1 MHSIHAAKVGLWISI
16 HNPQASR
23 PPCSTEVNPETPV
36 VCKRVPDPLGMEAM
50 LDDDDDSTA
59 VVEIPDRDAA
69 PLTRPIADC
78 FNDERISAGV
88 RRPRDTRKK
97 GNVGDGVRDTN
108 NLLRKSHLIPHI
120 AKQIGL
126 KVPVIWRDIREALM
140 PQNKL
145 PAPVTWRSRLI
156 GKSLSGSI
164 LMRCFRGSTEF
175 DGPLGLRNRYINLCR
190 QGFAELVGVLVC

>member
-16 HNPQASR
+16 HNPQARR

-50 LDDDDDSTA
+50 LDDDDDATA

-69 PLTRPIADC
+69 PLTRPRADC
-78 FNDERISAGV
+78 FNDERIFAGV
-88 RRPRDTRKK
+88 WRPRDTREK
-97 GNVGDGVRDTN
+97 GSVSDGVCDTN

-120 AKQIGL
+120 A
-126 KVPVIWRDIREALM
+126 ALM

-145 PAPVTWRSRLI
+145 PSRYLEVTLDWQRPFRLDPDAMFPR
-156 GKSLSGSI
+156 L
-164 LMRCFRGSTEF
+164 
-175 DGPLGLRNRYINLCR
+175 
-190 QGFAELVGVLVC
+190 Q

>member
-1 MHSIHAAKVGLWISI
+1 MTSAFLRVYGGRGIPARRATLVM
-16 HNPQASR
+16 ASR
-23 PPCSTEVNPETPV
+23 YEQP
-36 VCKRVPDPLGMEAM
+36 A
-50 LDDDDDSTA
+50 
-59 VVEIPDRDAA
+59 
-69 PLTRPIADC
+69 
-78 FNDERISAGV
+78 
-88 RRPRDTRKK
+88 
-97 GNVGDGVRDTN
+97 
-108 NLLRKSHLIPHI
+108 RKSHLIPHI

-126 KVPVIWRDIREALM
+126 KVSVIWRDIREALM